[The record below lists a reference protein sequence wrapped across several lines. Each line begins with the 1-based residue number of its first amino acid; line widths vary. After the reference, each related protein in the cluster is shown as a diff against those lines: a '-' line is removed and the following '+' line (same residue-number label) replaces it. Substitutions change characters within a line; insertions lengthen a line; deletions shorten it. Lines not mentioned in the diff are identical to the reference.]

1 MWGIRL
7 LRLFLVLAL
16 GAGALVGVPALV
28 ASAGAAVQPCTV
40 TYSSPGGTIQP
51 DTADA
56 PGDPVDKHGSA
67 RSTSRSPTP
76 AS

>member
-40 TYSSPGGTIQP
+40 TYS
-51 DTADA
+51 
-56 PGDPVDKHGSA
+56 
-67 RSTSRSPTP
+67 
-76 AS
+76 